1 MEQGQQ
7 RATEMEHVSHAQ
19 RLREWGSVSLENQ
32 PGRFRGLRAASQY
45 L

>member
-7 RATEMEHVSHAQ
+7 RAAEMEQCPTRRGLGNGAWSAWKVS
-19 RLREWGSVSLENQ
+19 GS
-32 PGRFRGLRAASQY
+32 LRAASQY